1 MWSRL
6 PFAGAQRRFQ
16 LPAQKLAFL
25 FESLDL
31 LLLPLDLLLLLL
43 DLLLGPV

>member
-6 PFAGAQRRFQ
+6 PFAGSQRRFQ
-16 LPAQKLAFL
+16 FPAQTLAFL

-31 LLLPLDLLLLLL
+31 SLLPLDLLLLLL